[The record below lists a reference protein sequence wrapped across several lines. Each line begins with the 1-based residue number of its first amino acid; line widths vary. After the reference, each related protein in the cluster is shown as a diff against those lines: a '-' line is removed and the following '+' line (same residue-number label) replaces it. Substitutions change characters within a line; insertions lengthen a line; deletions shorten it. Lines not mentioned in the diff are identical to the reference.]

1 MDFFEK
7 LFDKAIEFAMT
18 AGVRL
23 IGAILIV
30 IIGFMIVNKVTKAI
44 KKGKHSEKIDKS
56 ALDFIISFAN
66 IALKIIIVLTAANY
80 LGVPMTNVVAI
91 IGSCGLA
98 VGLALQG
105 SLSNLAGGIMILIF
119 KPCKDGDFISVN
131 GLEGT
136 VKEITILYTY
146 LITPD
151 NKTIVIPNATISNS
165 AITNYSTSETRRVDV
180 TIGVSYKSDI
190 VKVRELLLEYAKGIE
205 NVEKDPEPAV
215 VVAYGD
221 SAVNMT
227 IRAWVKNE
235 NYWPVAGEINL
246 GLQKLLAD
254 NGIEIPYP
262 QLDVHLDK

>member
-1 MDFFEK
+1 MM
-7 LFDKAIEFAMT
+7 LISAIIKKIMLRSTVDNAVISF
-18 AGVRL
+18 VVSVFK
-23 IGAILIV
+23 IIYLIV
-30 IIGFMIVNKVTKAI
+30 VIFVCASVLKFDTASLVVGLST
-44 KKGKHSEKIDKS
+44 
-56 ALDFIISFAN
+56 
-66 IALKIIIVLTAANY
+66 IA
-80 LGVPMTNVVAI
+80 
-91 IGSCGLA
+91 LA

-262 QLDVHLDK
+262 QVDVHVKSN